1 MEAIELEERIQSG
14 RSDQKSAAVVSALQ
28 HDIVFGRLKPRERL
42 VEEDLSERFSVGRHI
57 IRAALDELDRMGL
70 VQRRQN
76 RGVVVSDYAP
86 QEVDELYEIRFLL
99 QQAAARRIELPAP
112 PDFIEK
118 LSKTNDSYVHFGKL
132 GDLNAASIANDA
144 FHRMIFGACRNAEL
158 AGLIQQ
164 YWVKTAAIHC
174 YAIANPALAE
184 QSRQEHYE
192 MIEAMRIGDRVR
204 FEALCVEHM
213 QPALAAFKAAHGG
226 WT

>member
-1 MEAIELEERIQSG
+1 MEERLQIG
-14 RSDQKSAAVVSALQ
+14 RADQKSAAVVSALQ

-42 VEEDLSERFSVGRHI
+42 VEEELRDRFSVGRHI

-86 QEVDELYEIRFLL
+86 QEVDDLYEIRFLL
-99 QQAAARRIELPAP
+99 QQAAARRIALPASP
-112 PDFIEK
+112 EFIEE
-118 LSKTNDSYVHFGKL
+118 LSAINDRYVQFGKT
-132 GDLNAASIANDA
+132 GDLNASSIANDT
-144 FHRMIFGACRNAEL
+144 FHRMIFGACGNAEL
-158 AGLIQQ
+158 AALIQQ

-184 QSRQEHYE
+184 QSRKEHFA
-192 MIEAMRIGDRVR
+192 MIEAMAVGDRER
-204 FEALCVEHM
+204 FEALCVSHM

>member
-1 MEAIELEERIQSG
+1 MEQINLEERAQSG
-14 RSDQKSAAVVSALQ
+14 RSDQKSAAVLRDLQ

-42 VEEDLSERFSVGRHI
+42 VEEDLSERFAVGRHV

-86 QEVDELYEIRFLL
+86 REVDELYEIRFLL
-99 QQAAARRIELPAP
+99 QQAAAQRIELPASP
-112 PDFIEK
+112 EFIERLTK
-118 LSKTNDSYVHFGKL
+118 INDRYVYFGKL

-144 FHRMIFGACRNAEL
+144 FHRTIFGACRNAQL
-158 AGLIQQ
+158 ADLIQQ

-184 QSRQEHYE
+184 QSRQEHFA
-192 MIEAMRIGDRVR
+192 MIEAMRQGDRPR
-204 FEALCVEHM
+204 FEALCLEHM

-226 WT
+226 WS

>member
-1 MEAIELEERIQSG
+1 LEERLQSG
-14 RSDQKSAAVVSALQ
+14 RSDQKSATVVSALQ
-28 HDIVFGRLKPRERL
+28 HDIVF
-42 VEEDLSERFSVGRHI
+42 GRHI
-57 IRAALDELDRMGL
+57 IRAALDELDRVGL

-99 QQAAARRIELPAP
+99 QQAAARRIKLPAA
-112 PDFIEK
+112 PDFIEE
-118 LSKTNDSYVHFGKL
+118 LSKTNDRYVHFGKL

-158 AGLIQQ
+158 ADLIQQ

-184 QSRQEHYE
+184 QSRQEHSD
-192 MIEAMRIGDRVR
+192 MIEAMRIGDRAR